1 MGVTKIMS
9 SQLLLFFL
17 TVFLAKQAFADCS
30 DLTLDDCAASAP
42 FETLKD
48 LGEDGTCQLF
58 CREIFA
64 GVCTFFLY
72 DRMEDICQLYN
83 YEPGDYAAAC
93 SILGGTPTPK
103 LADCQASTDECLQF
117 TEGYCKYEGK
127 LLENL
132 NIPSGATGCQL
143 ACQYY
148 NGDSPC
154 TILFTILVTKTAN
167 FYHPPIELVI

>member
-1 MGVTKIMS
+1 MS
-9 SQLLLFFL
+9 CKLLFIFL
-17 TVFLAKQAFADCS
+17 NVFLAKEAFADCQ

-48 LGEDGTCQLF
+48 LGEDETCQLF

-103 LADCQASTDECLQF
+103 LEDCQTSTDECLVR
-117 TEGYCKYEGK
+117 
-127 LLENL
+127 
-132 NIPSGATGCQL
+132 S
-143 ACQYY
+143 
-148 NGDSPC
+148 
-154 TILFTILVTKTAN
+154 
-167 FYHPPIELVI
+167 

>member
-1 MGVTKIMS
+1 MS
-9 SQLLLFFL
+9 SKLLFIFL
-17 TVFLAKQAFADCS
+17 IVFLAKQAFADCQ

-48 LGEDGTCQLF
+48 LGEEETCQLF
-58 CREIFA
+58 CREIFV

-103 LADCQASTDECLQF
+103 LADCQTSTDECLVR
-117 TEGYCKYEGK
+117 TNKYSFKAFHIILQTLTGRAI
-127 LLENL
+127 NL
-132 NIPSGATGCQL
+132 
-143 ACQYY
+143 
-148 NGDSPC
+148 
-154 TILFTILVTKTAN
+154 
-167 FYHPPIELVI
+167 